1 MTTTILTEEQMRAML
16 GDMHADYI
24 DAVRLHEQRR
34 DHLQAEL
41 TKAQAEI
48 QRLKAKY
55 EPTDNEGSEL

>member
-24 DAVRLHEQRR
+24 DAVRAYEGRR
-34 DHLQAEL
+34 DELQAEL
-41 TKAQAEI
+41 IKLKAEVA
-48 QRLKAKY
+48 RLRAKY

>member
-24 DAVRLHEQRR
+24 DAVRAHEQRR
-34 DHLQAEL
+34 DELQAEL
-41 TKAQAEI
+41 IKLKAEVA
-48 QRLKAKY
+48 RLRAKY